1 MSLTDHV
8 LKKNTLLRSIPLP
21 GSATLPLFAATMF
34 ISALLMFGIQ
44 PMFTKMVLPKLG
56 GSPSVWAVAMCFFQA
71 VLLAGYAYAHF
82 ISRRLS
88 SPRGV
93 ILHLV
98 VMFAAFAFLP
108 IGLAEGWGRPPGEGT
123 SIWLLGLFAVSVGL
137 PFFAIAG
144 NAPLLQA
151 WFAKTGHKHAAD
163 PYFLY
168 GASNIG
174 SLLALLSYPV
184 LIEPFFT
191 ISEQSANWAAGYSV
205 LVVFIG
211 MSAMLMLLQRS
222 APANFIQ
229 SKKIAAASPWS
240 MRLRWA
246 GLAFVP
252 SGLLVAVTNY
262 ISTDI
267 ASAPFLWVIPL
278 SLFLLT
284 FIISFQHRPLIPHK
298 WMLAAQPAVVA
309 TMLGFIL
316 LDLSLGGMMVW
327 LGLNLL
333 AFFILAMVCHGEL
346 IRRRPVVENLTEF
359 YLWMS
364 FGGLLGGIFAGLLAP
379 ALFSSVIE
387 YPLLVLASLLARPKL
402 FGAALLTWR
411 REALLASALL
421 FAVAGPKLLLG
432 YELAAENPA
441 LMMVYYLMLGGFIAI
456 SREKPVRM
464 VLVAAALLAAT
475 QIMLPKQQGFESIRG
490 FFGVNKVISSKD
502 GKHRLL
508 LHGTTIHGV
517 QRLDDKGNPAGE
529 RPEPL
534 VYYHRGGAFADVIN
548 AVRAKRKLRNVA
560 VVGLGSGALA
570 CYKKPQEQWKFF
582 EIDPIVI
589 RLAKDPARFTFL
601 SKCAP
606 EAPVILGDARL
617 TLAEESGGLYDMMFL
632 DAFSSDAIPV
642 HLLTLEAIRLYFEK
656 LSGDGVVLFHIS
668 NRHMNLAPILAAAA
682 KRLGLAGLVHYP
694 DTGEVNS
701 KDFKADSYVVV
712 LSRSKKNLGNLAK
725 VKGWSSLPAADVRPW
740 SDDYSDVL
748 GAILQK

>member
-1 MSLTDHV
+1 MSLTGHV
-8 LKKNTLLRSIPLP
+8 LKKNTLAGNIPAL
-21 GSATLPLFAATMF
+21 GASTLPLFAATMF

-82 ISRRLS
+82 ISRYLS
-88 SPRGV
+88 SPRAV
-93 ILHLV
+93 IVHLV

-108 IGLAEGWGRPPGEGT
+108 IGLAAGWGNPPGEGT

-168 GASNIG
+168 GASNVG

-184 LIEPFFT
+184 LIEPFLT
-191 ISEQSANWAAGYSV
+191 ISQQSANWAAGYSV

-211 MSAMLMLLQRS
+211 MSAMLMLLQRT
-222 APANFIQ
+222 APANTVQ
-229 SKKIAAASPWS
+229 SKKIIAASPWS

-252 SGLLVAVTNY
+252 SGLLVAVTTH

-284 FIISFQHRPLIPHK
+284 FIISFQHKPLIPHK
-298 WMLAAQPAVVA
+298 WMLAAQPVVA
-309 TMLGFIL
+309 AMLLGFIL
-316 LDLSLGGMMVW
+316 LDLSIGSMMVW

-346 IRRRPVVENLTEF
+346 IRRRPKAENLTEF

-364 FGGLLGGIFAGLLAP
+364 FGGLLGGLFAGLLAP

-387 YPLLVLASLLARPKL
+387 YPLLVLASLFARPKL
-402 FGAALLTWR
+402 FSAAYAIWR
-411 REALLASALL
+411 REALIAFALL
-421 FAVAGPKLLLG
+421 FAVAGPKLLFG

-441 LMMVYYLMLGGFIAI
+441 LMMAYYLMLGSFIAL
-456 SREKPVRM
+456 SRENPVRL
-464 VLVAAALLAAT
+464 VLLAAALLVST
-475 QIMLPKQQGFESIRG
+475 QIMLPKQQGFTSIRG
-490 FFGVNKVISSKD
+490 FFGVNKIISSSD

-517 QRLDDKGNPAGE
+517 QKLDDKGNPAGE

-560 VVGLGSGALA
+560 VIGLGTGALA
-570 CYKKPQEQWKFF
+570 CYKKPQEQWRFF

-606 EAPVILGDARL
+606 EAPVIMGDARL
-617 TLAEESGGLYDMMFL
+617 TLAEEAGVQYDMMFL

-642 HLLTLEAIRLYFEK
+642 HLLTLEAIRLYLEK
-656 LSGDGVVLFHIS
+656 LSDDGVILFHIS
-668 NRHMNLAPILAAAA
+668 NRHMNLAPVLAAAA
-682 KRLGLAGLVHYP
+682 KRLGLAGLVHHP
-694 DTGEVNS
+694 ES
-701 KDFKADSYVVV
+701 KKVDPGNFKADSYVVV
-712 LSRSKKNLGNLAK
+712 LSRSKGNLGKLAG
-725 VKGWSSLPAADVRPW
+725 VKGWSKLPGADVRVW

-748 GAILQK
+748 GAILRK